1 MSSEVHIRKRVVC
14 LARDGSSKQAGEACA
29 VLRGVKGVH
38 LVEPVNDY
46 RLKLVYSLE
55 NLSFELIEG
64 LLRELGFRLDDRLFS
79 MLRRNIYQYLEDTAR
94 EKIQVAEEKR
104 KLVCD
109 VDPDLPQDE
118 PEKYWT
124 KYR

>member
-14 LARDGSSKQAGEACA
+14 LARDGSSRQAGEACA
-29 VLRGVKGVH
+29 ALRGVKGVR
-38 LVEPVNDY
+38 LAEPINNY

-55 NLSFELIEG
+55 DLSFELIEG
-64 LLRELGFRLDDRLFS
+64 LLRELGFRLDDRLFAI
-79 MLRRNIYQYLEDTAR
+79 LRRNIYQYLEDTAR
-94 EKIQVAEEKR
+94 EKIQVAEEQR

-109 VDPDLPQDE
+109 LDPDVAQDE